1 MINRRKTVPITARAF
16 ASCSETIVTWLS
28 GAGFLINCHG
38 TCIMI
43 DPAIMRARE
52 DSAKSET
59 GLLLKVE
66 FPILPEEIPEK
77 CHVFYT
83 HADSDHLGP
92 STAQILA
99 KKKIPM
105 YGTLSVFE
113 RLSRLGIPPEQ
124 ISVFR
129 TEETME
135 LGGIVIESIPA
146 DHPWQLKDRK
156 RGGRPYR
163 PGDCCGYVLNT
174 PEGRIYFPGDTRLME
189 RHLRIQDIDMLA
201 LDVSTCEYHLGHT
214 SAVVLANHFKS
225 AYLIPYHYGTYDC
238 PEIAAHIG
246 EPEEIYRVIHGS
258 GTRGLIPAVGE
269 PVVFRGRK

>member
-1 MINRRKTVPITARAF
+1 MPIKAGAF
-16 ASCSETIVTWLS
+16 APSLETTVTWLS

-38 TCIMI
+38 TCILI
-43 DPAIMRARE
+43 DPAVAKDPE
-52 DSAKSET
+52 DGAKGET
-59 GLLLKVE
+59 GLLLKAD
-66 FPILPEEIPEK
+66 FPIKPEEIPEN
-77 CHVFYT
+77 CHVLYT

-92 STAQILA
+92 VTAQTLA

-113 RLSRLGIPPEQ
+113 RLARLGVPCDQ
-124 ISVFR
+124 ISVIR

-135 LGGIVIESIPA
+135 IDGILVESIPA

-163 PGDCCGYVLNT
+163 PGDCCGYILNT

-189 RHLRIQDIDMLA
+189 RHFQIRDIAMLA

-214 SAVVLANHFKS
+214 SAVVLANLFPF
-225 AYLIPYHYGTYDC
+225 AFLMPYHYGTYDC
-238 PEIAAHIG
+238 PGIAAHCG
-246 EPEEIYRVIHGS
+246 EPEEVYGEIVGGRE
-258 GTRGLIPAVGE
+258 RGLILGVGE
-269 PVVFRGRK
+269 AFVLRSGEKTIQ